1 MAFPVDLLVDTSH
14 DYLERSAEEY
24 MSDLRYGD
32 PENPEYFC
40 LPNGR
45 KVPVSLSAVGFVP
58 LYGTDLTHKVMTLY
72 TPEDKFTAV
81 AFYLA
86 DQWWAIEDIL
96 KTSDSSRKG
105 LLEVKSLGER
115 VVLYIL
121 NRIIYRDQEM
131 SRDEIPFLCH
141 GAAEYAKIL
150 WQDGEAIGFYS
161 VKPEGSVCN
170 TFITQRYKLPVLDT
184 LFVRKGHRGK
194 NHGLQI
200 LEDFV
205 DSFTDDALG
214 LKYPLTSSMYRV
226 CSQYLE
232 KYPEDR
238 DLLWEV
244 EGVGH
249 WFQRANI
256 TDKLQ
261 AQAQKLEGAA
271 AQEDEA
277 AAVREEE
284 LPECSTVSETITE
297 HNTDVENEHNES
309 EMQLAAES
317 QSENDDLDDI
327 IPRTPEDQNVAPVST
342 RTRSRQSKQSKLEI
356 SIEESVLESADNAL
370 ESSSVDLRSRSELL
384 QDSSE
389 DAEENRREEE
399 EAAGNAAEHAVE
411 TPAGLEEEAETEA
424 QERQELAVED
434 QDDQEED
441 ESVSKPGVESING
454 DITDETTPT
463 SGTIGEDL
471 TSELS
476 SGVSNTHSEKMD
488 EEPVAVSVPVIVV
501 PEEHSKDDTLE
512 KDTNLVEDGTP
523 ETAAPNQEDIPPTE
537 EEKSEDVHL
546 PPEKEEETE
555 TAADGIVQSN
565 AEPAGNIQSNAE
577 QPDDALVTSGQEAA
591 VPENSHVSEEV
602 STNMSTV
609 VKDVAQETEEL
620 ESQSSIA
627 LGQGSLVLVELEDV
641 SFQEETEEQKTS
653 AEPPQEPAETL
664 SQSAQTL
671 KAVESSSEET
681 EVEAPVVDRR
691 SLRKRTKAQR
701 GPSKKKSKLST

>member
-261 AQAQKLEGAA
+261 AQAQKLEAPPGAA

-297 HNTDVENEHNES
+297 HNTD
-309 EMQLAAES
+309 AES

-370 ESSSVDLRSRSELL
+370 ESSSVDLRN
-384 QDSSE
+384 SSE

-476 SGVSNTHSEKMD
+476 TIVS
-488 EEPVAVSVPVIVV
+488 
-501 PEEHSKDDTLE
+501 SKVKVLKFNFDE

-701 GPSKKKSKLST
+701 GPSKKKSKLS